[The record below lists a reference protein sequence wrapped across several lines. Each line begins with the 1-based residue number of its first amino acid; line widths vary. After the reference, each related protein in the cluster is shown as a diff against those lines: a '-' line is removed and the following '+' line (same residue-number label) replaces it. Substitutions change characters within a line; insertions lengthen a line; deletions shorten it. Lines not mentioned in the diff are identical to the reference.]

1 MRSLSFK
8 VLFFSVL
15 FLLMSQMMVDGQE
28 IRVAS
33 GTYEFFP
40 PEYMSREQARKSAV
54 ENAKLRLLADEF
66 GTLVGSVTS
75 TSVSSRDG
83 KSTSNTFE
91 VGESEVQGEWIET
104 IGEPGIKWDIR
115 NGTELVVIVTI
126 KGRVRELENNLVEF
140 EAKALRN
147 GADENYE
154 SETFFNNDNLSIL
167 FRSPMSGYLSMFL
180 IENEDDVYRILPYSR
195 YSAETVPVNGNRKY
209 VFFSTDDNSQH
220 NLRLFTDDDIA
231 FERLFVIFSS
241 DPYVLPIDEA
251 GNNMIADSDSQP
263 GLSYKDFQSWLVKNR
278 KRDRR
283 MSVKVIDFSLNG
295 EKNQ

>member
-15 FLLMSQMMVDGQE
+15 FLLMSQMMAGGQE

-104 IGEPGIKWDIR
+104 IGEPEIKWDIR

>member
-83 KSTSNTFE
+83 KSTSSTFE

-104 IGEPGIKWDIR
+104 LGEPEIKWDIR

>member
-104 IGEPGIKWDIR
+104 IGEPEIKWDIR

-241 DPYVLPIDEA
+241 EPYVLPIDEA

>member
-104 IGEPGIKWDIR
+104 IGEPEIKWDIR

>member
-1 MRSLSFK
+1 MRHISFK
-8 VLFFSVL
+8 VLCCSVL
-15 FLLMSQMMVDGQE
+15 FLLMSQLVVVGQG
-28 IRVAS
+28 IRVVS

-54 ENAKLRLLADEF
+54 ENAKLRLLAEEF
-66 GTLVGSVTS
+66 GTIVGSVTS
-75 TSVSSRDG
+75 TSIFSRDG
-83 KSTSNTFE
+83 KATSNTFE

-104 IGEPGIKWDIR
+104 IGEPEIKWDIR
-115 NGTELVVIVTI
+115 NGSELVVIVTI
-126 KGRVRELENNLVEF
+126 KGRVRELEKNLVEF

-263 GLSYKDFQSWLVKNR
+263 ELSYKDFQSWLVKNR